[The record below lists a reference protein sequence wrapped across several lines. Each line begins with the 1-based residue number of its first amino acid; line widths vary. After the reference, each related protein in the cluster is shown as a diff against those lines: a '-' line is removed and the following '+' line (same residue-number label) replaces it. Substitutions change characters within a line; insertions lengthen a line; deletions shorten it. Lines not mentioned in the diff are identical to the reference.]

1 LTEAGSPVIC
11 TAADTAAP
19 LEPAADGFAEDDP
32 ADEAAAA
39 DVAALLLVD
48 ELVPDEQA
56 ASARPAAA
64 SPAMS
69 FRLRARRTLFSSSAL
84 HVTPVGGTVD
94 LADGLSARWAL
105 SDVTRG

>member
-1 LTEAGSPVIC
+1 LTEPGSPVIC
-11 TAADTAAP
+11 TAPDATAP
-19 LEPAADGFAEDDP
+19 LDPTADGFAEDDP
-32 ADEAAAA
+32 AVEAADDAAA

-69 FRLRARRTLFSSSAL
+69 FRLRARRTLFSSSSL
-84 HVTPVGGTVD
+84 HVTPVGG
-94 LADGLSARWAL
+94 R
-105 SDVTRG
+105 

>member
-1 LTEAGSPVIC
+1 LTEPGSPVIS
-11 TAADTAAP
+11 AAPDTAAP
-19 LEPAADGFAEDDP
+19 LEPAADGFPDAEAEDDP
-32 ADEAAAA
+32 ADEAAA

-56 ASARPAAA
+56 VSARPAAA

-84 HVTPVGGTVD
+84 HVTPVGG
-94 LADGLSARWAL
+94 R
-105 SDVTRG
+105 